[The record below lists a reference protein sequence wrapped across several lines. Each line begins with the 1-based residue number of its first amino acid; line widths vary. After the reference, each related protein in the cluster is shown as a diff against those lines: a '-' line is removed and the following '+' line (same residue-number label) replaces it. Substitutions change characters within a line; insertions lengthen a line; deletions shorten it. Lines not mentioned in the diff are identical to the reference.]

1 MRGAATPVGC
11 VLMVLL
17 LGLPAAAG
25 AAPID
30 APQFLRAS
38 ADGRRILFTTTE
50 PLVPADTD
58 ADYDIYQRFRG
69 RTTLISTSRYNGGGC
84 CFLNAYFDGA
94 SADGRSVF
102 FSTFQR
108 LAPADTDFSSDI
120 YKRFRG
126 RTTLVSSGQ
135 INGNGAYDARL
146 NHVSTDGRKVLF
158 TTGEQLVPSDTDC
171 CDDLYQHSG
180 GRTSLVAN
188 GSGDG
193 FLTSFAGASADGRVV
208 LFGTAEALVPADT
221 DSNFDL
227 YRRAGGRTTL
237 VSSGRINGNGD
248 FGAFFSGA
256 SADARRIFFST
267 DERLVPA
274 DTDAAIDIY
283 RRYHGRTS
291 LVSAGR
297 INGNGDFDA
306 AFDAA
311 SLDGRRVFFHTA
323 EPLVPADTDTA
334 SDIYERFR
342 GRTSLISAGRA
353 GGGSADL
360 DATFFR
366 ASAGGSR
373 VFFHT
378 AEPLV
383 PADTDSAYDVYQRA
397 SGATTLVSAGQI
409 NGNGDQDA
417 FADAASSDG
426 KRVFFRTDEP
436 LVPADTDSAL
446 DEYERFRGHTTLIT
460 VGINPEALYPFFFDG
475 VTADGRRAF
484 FATDSALV
492 PSDTDNLYD
501 LYERSDRATT
511 LITTP

>member
-1 MRGAATPVGC
+1 MRPRGA
-11 VLMVLL
+11 L
-17 LGLPAAAG
+17 AG
-25 AAPID
+25 PPGSCRRGPID

-267 DERLVPA
+267 DERLVASRHRRCHRYLPA
-274 DTDAAIDIY
+274 LPRPDQPRLGGPDQRQ
-283 RRYHGRTS
+283 RRLR
-291 LVSAGR
+291 
-297 INGNGDFDA
+297 
-306 AFDAA
+306 
-311 SLDGRRVFFHTA
+311 RRVRCRLARWQDGSSSTTA

-342 GRTSLISAGRA
+342 GRTSLISAGR
-353 GGGSADL
+353 GRG
-360 DATFFR
+360 R
-366 ASAGGSR
+366 
-373 VFFHT
+373 
-378 AEPLV
+378 
-383 PADTDSAYDVYQRA
+383 QR
-397 SGATTLVSAGQI
+397 
-409 NGNGDQDA
+409 
-417 FADAASSDG
+417 
-426 KRVFFRTDEP
+426 
-436 LVPADTDSAL
+436 
-446 DEYERFRGHTTLIT
+446 
-460 VGINPEALYPFFFDG
+460 
-475 VTADGRRAF
+475 
-484 FATDSALV
+484 
-492 PSDTDNLYD
+492 
-501 LYERSDRATT
+501 
-511 LITTP
+511 